1 MDRATLERQLWGI
14 RIRERS
20 WLARI
25 AACKLRSPMAAMVL
39 GRTIH
44 LHGIT
49 AYQFLASKRLLLH
62 ELCHV
67 RQYQRYGYWGFLAR
81 YLWLSLRHGYYN
93 NPLEVEAREAE
104 EEDLEEGYCLGIYLL
119 WRLLIIL

>member
-1 MDRATLERQLWGI
+1 MDEATLLQLLQRI

-25 AACKLRSPMAAMVL
+25 AAFKLRSRQAAMVL

-44 LHGIT
+44 LHGMST
-49 AYQFLASKRLLLH
+49 QQFLISRRLLLH

-67 RQYQRYGYWGFLAR
+67 QQYRRYGFFGFLAR
-81 YLWLSLRHGYYN
+81 YLWYSLRFGYYN
-93 NPLEVEAREAE
+93 NPLEVEARRAE
-104 EEDLEEGYCLGIYLL
+104 RE
-119 WRLLIIL
+119 

>member
-1 MDRATLERQLWGI
+1 MDQATLHEQLQGV

-25 AACKLRSPMAAMVL
+25 AALKLGSRGAALVL

-44 LHGIT
+44 LHRIS
-49 AYQFLASKRLLLH
+49 AFQFFTNQRLLLH

-67 RQYQRYGYWGFLAR
+67 RQYRRYGLIGFLTR
-81 YLWLSLRHGYYN
+81 YLWLSLKHGYYN
-93 NPLEVEAREAE
+93 NPLEVEARAAE
-104 EEDLEEGYCLGIYLL
+104 EEEIILPEEEGEI
-119 WRLLIIL
+119 W